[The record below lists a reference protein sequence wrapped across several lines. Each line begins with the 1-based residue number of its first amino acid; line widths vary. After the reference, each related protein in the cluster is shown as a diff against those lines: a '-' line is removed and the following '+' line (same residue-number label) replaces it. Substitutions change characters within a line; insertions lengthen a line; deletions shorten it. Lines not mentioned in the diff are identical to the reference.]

1 MPRSSGRPPRTARR
15 PPYSPRKPR
24 VTPAPP
30 PPPESAPT
38 AAKTGWD
45 KASVLVQAIGA
56 FAIFVSVAALVVGV
70 LQFNE
75 QQRTSAAQLLDQQ
88 RQATLNGYLNDMSAL
103 VLRDNLTNSGPRAPV
118 RAIAVARTATAVRG
132 LDGIRKGELVR
143 YLWEARLITTLRPVV
158 NLAGV
163 NLKEA
168 VFKDANL
175 YQVDLSSL
183 SLNNANLN
191 GAALDGANLSASDL
205 TGADLN
211 GSDLICLSHRSS
223 DHETRACV
231 NLSHAYLMDATLIN
245 ANLSGAN
252 LARANLF
259 SADVAG
265 ATLNGANLAGAN
277 LTGANLQGAK
287 YNVTMIK
294 VKNAR
299 GERVTEGPTRWPRGF
314 DAKAAGAIC
323 VDC

>member
-1 MPRSSGRPPRTARR
+1 MPRSSRRPPSTARR
-15 PPYSPRKPR
+15 PPSSPRKLR

-30 PPPESAPT
+30 PAV
-38 AAKTGWD
+38 AKTGWD
-45 KASVLVQAIGA
+45 KAAVLVQAIGA
-56 FAIFVSVAALVVGV
+56 FAIFVSVAALVIGV

-103 VLRDNLTNSGPRAPV
+103 VLKDNLTGSKPRAPV
-118 RAIAVARTATAVRG
+118 RAIAVARTATAVRS
-132 LDGIRKGELVR
+132 LDGFRKGELIR
-143 YLWEARLITTLRPVV
+143 YLWEARLITTLQPIVR
-158 NLAGV
+158 LSGI
-163 NLKEA
+163 NLKGA
-168 VFKDANL
+168 FFKDANL

-183 SLNNANLN
+183 SLDNANFN

-211 GSDLICLSHRSS
+211 GSDLICSYNGSS
-223 DHETRACV
+223 GHQISACV

-259 SADVAG
+259 GADLAG
-265 ATLNGANLAGAN
+265 ATLDGAN
-277 LTGANLQGAK
+277 LTGANMTSANLQGAK
-287 YNVTMIK
+287 YSSAMTK
-294 VKNAR
+294 LKNAR
-299 GERVTEGPTRWPRGF
+299 GEPATEGPTRWPRGF
-314 DAKAAGAIC
+314 NAKAAGAIC